1 MSTLKV
7 QIREGTDHNSKVDF
21 SVTAALTLLPIAL
34 TTGSS
39 ARLQPDPRSPGAG
52 EPGHH
57 GFQQGAGHGAVQATG
72 HHLRPGSPRLCQEH
86 DRQLFR
92 QSSEIPTAVNHTLQG
107 RFDQAASDLGRFAV
121 NSTVGVAGLFE
132 VAEPALGIP
141 RARQDFGQTLAHW
154 GVGSGPYLV
163 LPVFGPST
171 VRDGIGR
178 GLTFLVDPVSNVPD
192 SSTALTLQAGRAVD
206 TRSQLL
212 FFDKLVMG
220 DEYLFVREAYLQL
233 RARRSV
239 KQAAWN
245 WLSRSSETRA
255 IRSTSV
261 YAAPGLCYLNP

>member
-1 MSTLKV
+1 MNMLKV
-7 QIREGTDHNSKVDF
+7 QIREGKDHNSKVDF
-21 SVTAALTLLPIAL
+21 SVTAALTLLLIVL
-34 TTGSS
+34 TAWSPAGYSQTH
-39 ARLQPDPRSPGAG
+39 DPLEPVNRVTMGFNKVLDTVLFKPLATTYDQAVPGFAKNMIG
-52 EPGHH
+52 NFFANLG
-57 GFQQGAGHGAVQATG
+57 
-72 HHLRPGSPRLCQEH
+72 
-86 DRQLFR
+86 
-92 QSSEIPTAVNHTLQG
+92 EIPTAVNHTLQG

-212 FFDKLVMG
+212 FFDNLVMG

-233 RARRSV
+233 RAQEVGEASGMEL
-239 KQAAWN
+239 AF
-245 WLSRSSETRA
+245 EEF
-255 IRSTSV
+255 
-261 YAAPGLCYLNP
+261 